1 MKTAYL
7 DIETDYVGPFSDQRL
22 FRDHKNHRIT
32 VLGVSVLE
40 LPDESGEPQAS
51 LGFPAVEEERDR
63 FVQLVDEAVTRERL
77 LEALAGVR
85 KIVTYNGR
93 SLPDEVKRSVG
104 FDFPVIAAQLDV
116 VLDREFAH
124 TDLVPECWKRNLY
137 GGLKEVERKLGLARQ
152 LPGRDG
158 LWANQTWRKYRETQD
173 QALLDQLLK
182 YNREDVFMLREVEL
196 KLAAIPVSNR

>member
-1 MKTAYL
+1 MRTAYL
-7 DIETDYVGPFSDQRL
+7 DIETDYIGAFSDQRL

-32 VLGVSVLE
+32 VLGIRVLG
-40 LPDESGEPQAS
+40 LPNDSREAQAS
-51 LGFPAVEEERDR
+51 LGFPTSTEANDQ
-63 FVQLVDEAVTRERL
+63 FVQLVGESGTRKRL
-77 LEALAGVR
+77 LEALAGVA

-93 SLPDEVKRSVG
+93 SMPDEVKRSVG

-152 LPGRDG
+152 LPGKDG
-158 LWANQTWRKYRETQD
+158 LWANQTWRKYCETRD
-173 QALLDQLLK
+173 QALLDQLLQ

-196 KLAAIPVSNR
+196 KLATIPVPSR